1 QWRGTSRTGW
11 VYDQS
16 ASPPGA
22 LSRACRGNSSSAG
35 SVSQGIAV
43 VSQVEQVF
51 NDPAFHAGEIPLHE
65 REAALAPAEVLRV
78 QLLRPDVEVGIAYG
92 TPPQNHDSVSSIGC
106 RGVNSVI
113 CFNNDHLEVAILG
126 ILSLFQLVLLIV
138 VLLFIRRGPTAA
150 DAGVGALLV
159 DNQWLS
165 TSALADGEIRLFR
178 AADAQSML
186 AMEWVWHSTMMA
198 CTSSESRLDPSA
210 GARSGVR
217 AASCSGKSLT

>member
-1 QWRGTSRTGW
+1 
-11 VYDQS
+11 
-16 ASPPGA
+16 
-22 LSRACRGNSSSAG
+22 ACRGNSSSAG

-138 VLLFIRRGPTAA
+138 VLLFIRRGPVRFQTAA

-186 AMEWVWHSTMMA
+186 AMERSEQCA
-198 CTSSESRLDPSA
+198 SSELQREELDVVETLDSLA
-210 GARSGVR
+210 VNSKVVLLQVSEVETAELVGAHDGDV
-217 AASCSGKSLT
+217 GF